1 MKKSRQKMLLFGI
14 VFSVLSVSSLS
25 AQTQAVCTLRITG
38 DFESRCLITTDRPCL
53 VPNPGCNIVRV
64 VGYEG
69 IVAEVVVMD
78 MNGRRI
84 ATFANTDLFDVSDMP
99 SGMYIVRVKTE
110 DYNGKGSVNYLKL
123 IRK

>member
-1 MKKSRQKMLLFGI
+1 MLLFGI

-25 AQTQAVCTLRITG
+25 AQTQSVCTLRITG

-64 VGYEG
+64 VGYDG

-84 ATFANTDLFDVSDMP
+84 ATFADTDVFDVSSFS
-99 SGMYIVRVKTE
+99 SGTYIVRVTTRNRGDEK
-110 DYNGKGSVNYLKL
+110 NVCYLKL
-123 IRK
+123 IKK